1 MIKPLSLAFLSF
13 FLITTSNAQD
23 KVLLKLKPDLNN
35 PIAQKLHMTI
45 DVNAGAQS
53 TMIDATMLSLTTN
66 TAATDSTITYSTKF
80 TEMIMTMDA
89 GMMTINYDSKNPDA
103 NEFSKQIHE
112 KVKTMLENP
121 IIAVMSLDGKVKD
134 VEDAPDGNDLFD
146 PNMLKEAA
154 FEYPSKEL
162 KVGEQWKAISNN
174 KALGPIEQTYTLKS
188 ISADG
193 ISITTEG
200 QINAEGQ
207 SIGSVTGQYLLNPKT
222 HYLKAATIETKVKKD
237 DIDVTSKI
245 EIL

>member
-13 FLITTSNAQD
+13 FLITTSSAQD

-80 TEMIMTMDA
+80 TEMIMAMDA

>member
-1 MIKPLSLAFLSF
+1 MIKILSLAFLSF
-13 FLITTSNAQD
+13 FMITTSTAQD

-35 PIAQKLHMTI
+35 PITQKLHMTI

-53 TMIDATMLSLTTN
+53 TMIDATMLSVTTN
-66 TAATDSTITYSTKF
+66 TAATDSTVTYSTKF
-80 TEMIMTMDA
+80 TEMIMAMDA

-112 KVKTMLENP
+112 KVKTMLDNP
-121 IIAVMSLDGKVKD
+121 VVAVMSLDGKVKD

-146 PNMLKEAA
+146 PNMLKEAS

-162 KVGEQWKAISNN
+162 KVGEQWKATSNN

-188 ISADG
+188 ISTDG
-193 ISITTEG
+193 IAITTEG
-200 QINAEGQ
+200 HINAEGE
-207 SIGSVTGQYLLNPKT
+207 SIGSVIGQYLLNPKT
-222 HYLKAATIETKVKKD
+222 HYLKSATIETKVKKD